1 MKYLCFVGLLLLV
14 GCNSV
19 TAQCQ
24 LELQVTDH
32 PEAKYRAQKVCKKDG
47 YTGSIE
53 KTLCRSKNP
62 LDAAS
67 LPSACKD

>member
-1 MKYLCFVGLLLLV
+1 MLYRLLATTLLLA

-19 TAQCQ
+19 VAQCEI
-24 LELQVTDH
+24 ELQVTDH

-47 YTGSIE
+47 YTGSVE

-62 LDAAS
+62 LDKNN
-67 LPSACKD
+67 LPPACK